1 MQNPPRHI
9 LSKST
14 FMKGCQCPKALWL
27 YKHKPELKTEVS
39 EQQQAIF
46 DQGTSVGKLAEQLF
60 PDGVDARPENTF
72 AYQQSVVDT
81 QKYILEGH
89 KVIYEAA
96 FQYDQVL
103 AALDI
108 LVCNRGKWKAYEVKS
123 STSVSDAILQ
133 DAALQYYV
141 ITQSGLP
148 LVDFSIVYINNEYV
162 REGDLDVQKLFVIES
177 VLEKILE
184 LQPMIA
190 AKIPELKRVAM
201 LVKEPKRDIGPHC
214 SDPYGCDFMEHC
226 WQHIPED
233 SVFDLRGHGSGSKA
247 FELYEQGILLLND
260 IPDDFKLNIS
270 QQIQVSAHKSKQP
283 VINRDALG
291 EFLDQLEYPLY
302 FMDFE
307 TFQSAVPE
315 YDGTR
320 PYQQIPFQFSV
331 HRLDTLGAE
340 LVHFEWLGESG
351 SDSRKDFIE
360 NLLDVMG
367 KTGSV
372 VTYNSSFEK
381 VRLSEMAIQF
391 PQNAKKIEA
400 LQERIIDLMN
410 PFRSK
415 HYYLPI
421 MKGSYSIK
429 QVLPALVPE
438 LSYNDLEIG
447 NGGLASSSYY
457 QMQFEKDIVVFE
469 KTREALLR
477 YCELDTLA
485 MVEILNKINQ
495 ILKNSIN

>member
-27 YKHKPELKTEVS
+27 YKHKPELRTEVS
-39 EQQQAIF
+39 DQQQTIF
-46 DQGTSVGKLAEQLF
+46 DQGTNVGKLAEQLF
-60 PDGVDARPENTF
+60 PKGVDARPENTF

-108 LVCNRGKWKAYEVKS
+108 LVCNRGRWKAYEVKS

-162 REGDLDVQKLFVIES
+162 REGDLDVQELFVIES
-177 VLEKILE
+177 VLEQILE

-190 AKIPELKRVAM
+190 AKIPELKRVAK
-201 LVKEPKRDIGPHC
+201 LAEVPKRDIGPHC

-233 SVFDLRGHGSGSKA
+233 SVFDLRGHSGGSRA

-260 IPDDFKLNIS
+260 IPDDFKLNTS
-270 QQIQVSAHKSKQP
+270 QQIQVTAHKTGEP
-283 VINRDALG
+283 VINRAALE
-291 EFLDQLEYPLY
+291 EFLDQIEYPLY

-320 PYQQIPFQFSV
+320 PYQQIPFQYSV
-331 HRLDTLGAE
+331 HRLDAQEAE

-351 SDSRKDFIE
+351 TDPRKDFIE
-360 NLLDVMG
+360 NLLGVMG
-367 KTGSV
+367 NTGSV

-381 VRLSEMAIQF
+381 GRLCELAIRF
-391 PQNAKKIEA
+391 PRKAKTIES
-400 LQERIIDLMN
+400 LQERIIDLMS

-438 LSYNDLEIG
+438 LSYDDLEIG
-447 NGGLASSSYY
+447 NGGLASFTYY
-457 QMQFEKDIVVFE
+457 QLQYEKEVAVVE

-485 MVEILNKINQ
+485 MAKILEK
-495 ILKNSIN
+495 LDKA

>member
-27 YKHKPELKTEVS
+27 YKHKPELRTEVS
-39 EQQQAIF
+39 DQQQTIF
-46 DQGTSVGKLAEQLF
+46 DQGTNVGKLAEQLF
-60 PDGVDARPENTF
+60 PKGVDARPENTF

-108 LVCNRGKWKAYEVKS
+108 LVCNRGRWKAYEVKS

-162 REGDLDVQKLFVIES
+162 REGDLDVQELFVIES
-177 VLEKILE
+177 VLEQILE

-190 AKIPELKRVAM
+190 AKIPELKRVAK
-201 LVKEPKRDIGPHC
+201 LAEVPKRDIGPHC

-233 SVFDLRGHGSGSKA
+233 SVFDLRGHSGGSRA

-260 IPDDFKLNIS
+260 IPDDFKLNTS
-270 QQIQVSAHKSKQP
+270 QQIQVTAHKTGEP
-283 VINRDALG
+283 VINRAALE
-291 EFLDQLEYPLY
+291 EFLDQIEYPLY

-320 PYQQIPFQFSV
+320 PYQQIPFQYSV
-331 HRLDTLGAE
+331 HRLDAQEAE

-351 SDSRKDFIE
+351 TDPRKDFIE
-360 NLLDVMG
+360 NLLGVMG
-367 KTGSV
+367 NTGSV

-381 VRLSEMAIQF
+381 VRLCELAIRF
-391 PQNAKKIEA
+391 PRKAKTIES
-400 LQERIIDLMN
+400 LQERIIDLMS

-438 LSYNDLEIG
+438 LSYDDLEIG
-447 NGGLASSSYY
+447 NGGLASFTYY
-457 QMQFEKDIVVFE
+457 QLQYEKEVAVVE

-485 MVEILNKINQ
+485 MAKILEK
-495 ILKNSIN
+495 LDKA

>member
-1 MQNPPRHI
+1 
-9 LSKST
+9 
-14 FMKGCQCPKALWL
+14 MKGCQCPKALWL
-27 YKHKPELKTEVS
+27 YKHKPELRTEVS
-39 EQQQAIF
+39 DQQQAIF

-60 PDGVDARPENTF
+60 PNGVDARPENTF

-96 FQYDQVL
+96 FQFDQVL

-141 ITQSGLP
+141 ITKSGMP

-162 REGDLDVQKLFVIES
+162 RGGDLDVQELFVIES
-177 VLEKILE
+177 VLEQILE

-190 AKIPELKRVAM
+190 AKIPELKRV
-201 LVKEPKRDIGPHC
+201 VKLSDVPKRDIGPHC
-214 SDPYGCDFMEHC
+214 SNPYGCDFMNHC

-233 SVFDLRGHGSGSKA
+233 SVFDLRGHSGGSKS
-247 FELYEQGILLLND
+247 FELYEKGILLLSD
-260 IPDDFKLNIS
+260 IPGDFKLNTS
-270 QQIQVSAHKSKQP
+270 QQIQVTAHKTGEP
-283 VINRDALG
+283 VINRDELA
-291 EFLDQLEYPLY
+291 EFLDQLEYPLF

-315 YDGTR
+315 YGGTR
-320 PYQQIPFQFSV
+320 PYQQIPFQYSV
-331 HRLDTLGAE
+331 HRLDAPDTS

-351 SDSRKDFIE
+351 TDPRKDFIE
-360 NLLDVMG
+360 NLLNVMG
-367 KTGSV
+367 KIGSV
-372 VTYNSSFEK
+372 VTYNSSFEAS
-381 VRLSEMAIQF
+381 RLSELAIYF
-391 PQNAKKIEA
+391 PQKAKAIVA
-400 LQERIIDLMN
+400 LQERIIDLMS

-438 LSYNDLEIG
+438 LSYDDLEIG
-447 NGGLASSSYY
+447 NGGLASSAFY
-457 QMQFEKDIVVFE
+457 QLKFEKNVAEV
-469 KTREALLR
+469 KKSREALLK

-485 MVEILNKINQ
+485 MFRILEKIK
-495 ILKNSIN
+495 ISI

>member
-27 YKHKPELKTEVS
+27 YKHKPELRTEVS
-39 EQQQAIF
+39 DQQQTIF
-46 DQGTSVGKLAEQLF
+46 DQGTNVGKLAEQLF
-60 PDGVDARPENTF
+60 PKGVDARPENTF

-108 LVCNRGKWKAYEVKS
+108 LVCNRGRWKAYEVKS

-162 REGDLDVQKLFVIES
+162 REGDLDVQELFVIES
-177 VLEKILE
+177 VLEQILE

-190 AKIPELKRVAM
+190 AKIPELKRVAK
-201 LVKEPKRDIGPHC
+201 LAEVPKRDIGPHC

-233 SVFDLRGHGSGSKA
+233 SVFDLRGHSGGSRA

-260 IPDDFKLNIS
+260 IPDDFKLNTS
-270 QQIQVSAHKSKQP
+270 QQIQVTAHKTGEP
-283 VINRDALG
+283 VIE
-291 EFLDQLEYPLY
+291 EFLDQIEYPLY

-320 PYQQIPFQFSV
+320 PYQQIPFQYSV
-331 HRLDTLGAE
+331 HRLDAQEAE

-351 SDSRKDFIE
+351 TDPRKDFIE
-360 NLLDVMG
+360 NLLGVMG
-367 KTGSV
+367 NTGSV

-381 VRLSEMAIQF
+381 GRLCELAIRF
-391 PQNAKKIEA
+391 PRKAKTIES
-400 LQERIIDLMN
+400 LQERIIDLMS

-438 LSYNDLEIG
+438 LSYDDLEIG
-447 NGGLASSSYY
+447 NGGLASFTYY
-457 QMQFEKDIVVFE
+457 QLQYEKEVAVVE

-485 MVEILNKINQ
+485 MAKILEK
-495 ILKNSIN
+495 LDKA

>member
-27 YKHKPELKTEVS
+27 YKHKPELRTEVS
-39 EQQQAIF
+39 DQQQTIF
-46 DQGTSVGKLAEQLF
+46 DQGTNVGKLAEQLF
-60 PDGVDARPENTF
+60 PKGVDARPENTF

-108 LVCNRGKWKAYEVKS
+108 LVCNRGRWKAYEVKS

-162 REGDLDVQKLFVIES
+162 REGDLDVQELFVIES
-177 VLEKILE
+177 VLEQILE

-190 AKIPELKRVAM
+190 AKIPELKRVAK
-201 LVKEPKRDIGPHC
+201 LAEVPKRDIGPHC

-233 SVFDLRGHGSGSKA
+233 TVFDLRGHSGGSRA

-260 IPDDFKLNIS
+260 IPDDFKLNTS
-270 QQIQVSAHKSKQP
+270 QQIQVTAHKTGEP
-283 VINRDALG
+283 VINRAALE
-291 EFLDQLEYPLY
+291 EFLDQIEYPLY

-320 PYQQIPFQFSV
+320 PYQQIPFQYSV
-331 HRLDTLGAE
+331 HRLDAQEAE

-351 SDSRKDFIE
+351 TDPRKDFIE
-360 NLLDVMG
+360 NLLGVMG
-367 KTGSV
+367 NTGSV

-381 VRLSEMAIQF
+381 GRLCELAIRF
-391 PQNAKKIEA
+391 PRKAKTIES
-400 LQERIIDLMN
+400 LQERIIDLMS

-438 LSYNDLEIG
+438 LSYDDLEIG
-447 NGGLASSSYY
+447 NGGLASFTYY
-457 QMQFEKDIVVFE
+457 QLQYEKEVAVVE

-485 MVEILNKINQ
+485 MAKILEK
-495 ILKNSIN
+495 LDKA

>member
-27 YKHKPELKTEVS
+27 YKHKPELRTEVS
-39 EQQQAIF
+39 DQQQTIF
-46 DQGTSVGKLAEQLF
+46 DQGTNVGKLAEQLF
-60 PDGVDARPENTF
+60 PKGVDARPENTF

-108 LVCNRGKWKAYEVKS
+108 LVCNRGRWKAYEVKS

-162 REGDLDVQKLFVIES
+162 REGDLDVQELFVIES
-177 VLEKILE
+177 VLEQILE

-190 AKIPELKRVAM
+190 AKIPELKRVAK
-201 LVKEPKRDIGPHC
+201 LAEVPKRDIGPHC

-233 SVFDLRGHGSGSKA
+233 SVFDLRGHSGGSRA

-260 IPDDFKLNIS
+260 IPDDFKLNTS
-270 QQIQVSAHKSKQP
+270 QQIQVTAHKTGEP
-283 VINRDALG
+283 VINRAALE
-291 EFLDQLEYPLY
+291 EFLDQIEYPLY

-320 PYQQIPFQFSV
+320 PYQQIPFQYSV
-331 HRLDTLGAE
+331 HRLDAQEAE

-351 SDSRKDFIE
+351 TDPRKDFIE
-360 NLLDVMG
+360 NLLGVMG
-367 KTGSV
+367 NTGSV

-381 VRLSEMAIQF
+381 GRLCELAIRF
-391 PQNAKKIEA
+391 PRKAKTIES
-400 LQERIIDLMN
+400 LQERIIDLMS

-429 QVLPALVPE
+429 QVLPALVPD
-438 LSYNDLEIG
+438 LSYDDLEIG
-447 NGGLASSSYY
+447 NGGLASFTYY
-457 QMQFEKDIVVFE
+457 QLQYEKEVAVVE

-485 MVEILNKINQ
+485 MAKILEK
-495 ILKNSIN
+495 LDKA